1 MLSTAELQTLK
12 AVNDRESCEPVSRRH
27 LEKLS
32 RLDLIEPCDEGL
44 CLSSKG
50 QQVLGR

>member
-1 MLSTAELQTLK
+1 MLSTSELQTLK

-50 QQVLGR
+50 QQVLGK